1 LSDEVSLQRGET
13 VILIAQWNVRMSVR
27 VRLKSYLKAT
37 NFVEFI
43 PVRSIVSSRSPL
55 REDIGDIEELAVSIK
70 SKGLIEPIVV
80 RPLGNKFEIIA
91 GHRRFRACRMNRF
104 VEVPAIVMDLQD
116 RDAFEVSLEENIHR
130 KTLDPIEEARA
141 FSLYVNKYG
150 YGSITELAD
159 HIGKSEEYVSHRILL
174 LNLPPPIQTL
184 VSRRLLS
191 SSNAWEITRVKDS
204 SKQSELAES
213 ALEDKLTVRE
223 VREAAKTATRL
234 SMVENATG
242 RGLLGGSLRTPHLQ
256 PPPSDDKRMKVKKA
270 ASSALRIALIRIDS
284 LIDALDEGEHDARD
298 ELLEL
303 RLKVHGLLDPF
314 TGPRGAEETA
324 ESEIITIIRRIFLDN
339 LNSGNLS
346 AFSKFR
352 SKQYTAF
359 GDFPPYTLR
368 NLKQTIVR
376 DSRVAK
382 TLRRSDCE
390 IDELRITR
398 FLAGA
403 IATFRFSYDMTV
415 GDLRFKLKS
424 RVSFVFERSNG
435 NWNLVHEHWSPCE
448 LRNEVLALI
457 EKEFTKTKILP
468 IP

>member
-1 LSDEVSLQRGET
+1 
-13 VILIAQWNVRMSVR
+13 VR

-43 PVRSIVSSRSPL
+43 PVRSIVSSRFPL
-55 REDIGDIEELAVSIK
+55 REDIGDIEELALSIK

-80 RPLGNKFEIIA
+80 RPVGSKFEIIA
-91 GHRRFRACRMNRF
+91 GHRRFQACRMNRF
-104 VEVPAIVMDLQD
+104 VEVPAIVMDVQD
-116 RDAFEVSLEENIHR
+116 RDAFEVSLEENLHR
-130 KTLDPIEEARA
+130 KTLDPMEEARA

-150 YGSITELAD
+150 YGSITGLAD
-159 HIGKSEEYVSHRILL
+159 RIGKSEEYVSHRILL
-174 LNLPPPIQTL
+174 LNLSPTIQTL

-191 SSNAWEITRVKDS
+191 SSNAWEITRVKDR

-213 ALEDKLTVRE
+213 ALRDKLTVRQ
-223 VREAAKTATRL
+223 VREAAKSATKQSMAEEATSPESRGIPRL
-234 SMVENATG
+234 EPAHG
-242 RGLLGGSLRTPHLQ
+242 
-256 PPPSDDKRMKVKKA
+256 DDKRMKVRKA
-270 ASSALRIALIRIDS
+270 ASSALRIALIRIDC
-284 LIDALDEGEHDARD
+284 LIDALDEGEHDAKD

-314 TGPRGAEETA
+314 TGLRDEDETA
-324 ESEIITIIRRIFLDN
+324 ESEIVTIIRRIFLDN

-352 SKQYTAF
+352 SKQYSAF

-382 TLRRSDCE
+382 TLRRSNCE
-390 IDELRITR
+390 IDDLRITR

-448 LRNEVLALI
+448 LRNDVLALI
-457 EKEFTKTKILP
+457 EEEFTKTKILP